1 MCTEIKTKRFQRN
14 TYKKFMNDK
23 MQTFLNEVEKV
34 QKSKNDQL
42 KIKIKC
48 AIKRKS
54 EISE

>member
-1 MCTEIKTKRFQRN
+1 
-14 TYKKFMNDK
+14 MNDK

-54 EISE
+54 KIIE